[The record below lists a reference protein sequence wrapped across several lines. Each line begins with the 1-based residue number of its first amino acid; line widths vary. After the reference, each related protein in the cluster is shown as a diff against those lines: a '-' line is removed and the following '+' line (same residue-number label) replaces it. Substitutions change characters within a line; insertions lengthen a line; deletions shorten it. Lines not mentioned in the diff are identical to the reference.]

1 MIGLISRVVLTLLSF
16 SRVSNFGQSKD
27 PRSKILPVPFLE
39 WPTNLSNVKHSFGDS
54 GSQCH
59 TSLYHVF
66 ASLLV
71 ESNWK
76 AKMSTMTLA
85 TSLNLNDLEE
95 QQTKPKQKEP
105 DFDLKDLFK
114 ETSRE
119 DDKDSLF
126 EISYKPQHYATEA
139 PDFV

>member
-1 MIGLISRVVLTLLSF
+1 
-16 SRVSNFGQSKD
+16 
-27 PRSKILPVPFLE
+27 
-39 WPTNLSNVKHSFGDS
+39 
-54 GSQCH
+54 
-59 TSLYHVF
+59 
-66 ASLLV
+66 
-71 ESNWK
+71 
-76 AKMSTMTLA
+76 MSTMTLA

-105 DFDLKDLFK
+105 DLDLKDLFK